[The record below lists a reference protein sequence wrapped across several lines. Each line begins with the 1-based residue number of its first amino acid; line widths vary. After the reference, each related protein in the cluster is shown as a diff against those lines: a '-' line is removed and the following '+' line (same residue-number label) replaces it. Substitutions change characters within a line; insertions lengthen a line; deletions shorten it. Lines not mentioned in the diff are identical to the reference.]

1 MSYCSVCGNMIPD
14 GNGFCGKCGSPVNG
28 AAPSVLDNVSILR
41 KESLA
46 KIGDMISYFGKKE
59 DLYNALTNCVNEIE
73 HPRRVRYSKEKGTLQ
88 IVIGGLLMLF
98 SFPITLALYC
108 LIAVLCEHFTGNA
121 EYFNEEQSTVILISV
136 FASLLVLG
144 LILLIIGIVRH
155 VKSGNTKRQERGD
168 YINGMK
174 QINSSIVSEL
184 EDYYLK
190 YKEANGNDCP
200 VSFPNTHPNDLRKIE
215 ATIAEGRADSIK
227 EAINVILQDNRNS
240 QIQKQLEELQKHASK
255 SALYSKI
262 AAISSNTVLFL
273 SAVNYFKNNKR

>member
-28 AAPSVLDNVSILR
+28 AAPSVSNNVSALR

-46 KIGDMISYFGKKE
+46 KIRDMISYFGKKE
-59 DLYNALTNCVNEIE
+59 HLYNALTDCINEIE

-98 SFPITLALYC
+98 SFPITLALFS
-108 LIAVLCEHFTGNA
+108 LIGVLLEHFTGNA
-121 EYFNEEQSTVILISV
+121 EYFTEEQCTVILISI

-144 LILLIIGIVRH
+144 LILLIVGIVSH
-155 VKSGNTKRQERGD
+155 VKSGNTKRQERED
-168 YINGMK
+168 YINRMK
-174 QINSSIVSEL
+174 QINGSVVSEL

-215 ATIAEGRADSIK
+215 STIVEGRADSIK

-240 QIQKQLEELQKHASK
+240 RIQKQLEELQKDASK

-273 SAVNYFKNNKR
+273 SAINCFKNNKR